1 MSTSRFRTY
10 RSFRTFRN
18 RYGLSPDDPRDETE
32 PEPVPPRPITP
43 PLATVDQARFRLRLD
58 DDFPQA
64 DIELALAGASEAVM
78 CYLKRAT
85 NYTVDPDVS
94 DPAPPQVVNAVLL
107 LAGMFIRDPDG
118 AEAHQWQL
126 GFLPMAVQSLVYAL
140 RDPASE

>member
-1 MSTSRFRTY
+1 MTRFRDY
-10 RSFRTFRN
+10 WYGA
-18 RYGLSPDDPRDETE
+18 RYGGPRDEPE
-32 PEPVPPRPITP
+32 PEPVPPRPVSP
-43 PLATVDQARFRLRLD
+43 PLATADQARTRLRLD
-58 DDFPQA
+58 EDFPQD

-85 NYTVDPDVS
+85 NYTPEEGGTDP
-94 DPAPPQVVNAVLL
+94 PPPQVVNAVLL

-118 AEAHQWQL
+118 VEAHQWQL